1 MLPSSGTTVA
11 WHRDGLSG
19 QCCRG
24 QPGTEQSMAAQTVV
38 KRVEALE
45 RQMSEMSDLSVRVAE
60 LGTQFSQFR
69 VEVRAEFSAIRAE
82 IAGPRADV
90 TDVQAQ
96 VKGLQSQVKGLRA
109 ELSDMRAAT
118 AEEFTAVRAEIRAG
132 DEETRHQMRVLHE
145 DLVGRIA
152 LLQEGL
158 RSSTPRTRGRANAKR
173 SKRVRLAPDPF
184 KTIVG
189 PAEAG
194 LYLPEHVTDDARS
207 LSWSWWPSA

>member
-1 MLPSSGTTVA
+1 MIARCDWRPTMLPSSGTTVA

-19 QCCRG
+19 QCCRE
-24 QPGTEQSMAAQTVV
+24 QPGTEQSMSAQTVV

-109 ELSDMRAAT
+109 ELSDMRGVRK
-118 AEEFTAVRAEIRAG
+118 ELTAVA
-132 DEETRHQMRVLHE
+132 
-145 DLVGRIA
+145 
-152 LLQEGL
+152 L
-158 RSSTPRTRGRANAKR
+158 RSSWRRRDPPPDARPPRRPGRQNRPAPGRAAVEHPTHAWPRERQAIK
-173 SKRVRLAPDPF
+173 K
-184 KTIVG
+184 G
-189 PAEAG
+189 PASTG
-194 LYLPEHVTDDARS
+194 PFQDHRRS
-207 LSWSWWPSA
+207 G